1 MIAPCS
7 ILLYIFTVSGGFLK
21 VHLQTPKQ
29 LLTSVTSRDF
39 SLMSVHN
46 QGLYWKFHPSPWHT
60 YTQRVWNVLVEAP
73 SQDPS
78 PISLQTLP
86 HLRKPAKRCPTSTGH
101 LNCPPTENRHVVLH
115 LSFPASR
122 GGGGLGSKKGRRD
135 WKIILERFIH

>member
-1 MIAPCS
+1 MIPPCS
-7 ILLYIFTVSGGFLK
+7 ILLYIFAVSGGFLK

-39 SLMSVHN
+39 FSLMSVHN
-46 QGLYWKFHPSPWHT
+46 PGFCWKLHPSPWHT

-73 SQDPS
+73 SQDSS

-101 LNCPPTENRHVVLH
+101 LNCPPENRYVVLH
-115 LSFPASR
+115 LSFLASL
-122 GGGGLGSKKGRRD
+122 GGLGGEKGRRD